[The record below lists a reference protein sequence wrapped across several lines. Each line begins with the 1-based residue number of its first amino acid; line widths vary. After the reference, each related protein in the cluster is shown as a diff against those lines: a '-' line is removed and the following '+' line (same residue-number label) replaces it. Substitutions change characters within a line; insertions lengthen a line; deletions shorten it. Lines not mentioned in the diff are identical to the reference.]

1 VSDFNINN
9 KPVKKWILP
18 AIVIAQFFCTSL
30 WFAGNAVLPDIIK
43 IFLLDESFLANLTSA
58 VQFGFITGTFIF
70 ALLTIADR
78 FSPSVVFFSCSVAAA
93 IFNLG
98 IIING
103 IPSAA
108 LLLFRFFTG
117 FFLAGIYPVGMKIAS
132 DYFQKG
138 LGRSLGFLVGA
149 LVLGTAF
156 PHLLKSITAQLPWKY
171 VIYSIST
178 LSVLGGLLIL
188 FFVPDGP
195 FRKKSQQ
202 LNFTA
207 FKNGFSNKNF
217 RSAAVG
223 YFGHMWELY
232 TFWAFVPVI
241 LLANKNYYHNNINVP
256 LFSFLI
262 IACGSVACV
271 AGGLLSQRWGAK
283 RIATI
288 ALFLSCCCCLLSP
301 LFLLNSSPSLLI
313 SFLFFWGLVVIAD
326 SPLFSTLV
334 AQNVAEES
342 RGTSLTMVNCIGFS
356 ITIISIQAIKIFSTI
371 IATQYLYLLLA
382 IGPVAGL
389 IALTRNKS

>member
-1 VSDFNINN
+1 MTDE
-9 KPVKKWILP
+9 PVKKWILP

-43 IFLLDESFLANLTSA
+43 NFLLDESFLANLTSA

-70 ALLTIADR
+70 AMFTIADR
-78 FSPSVVFFSCSVAAA
+78 FSPSVVFFSCSLAAA

-103 IPSAA
+103 IPSSA

-171 VIYSIST
+171 VIYSISA
-178 LSVLGGLLIL
+178 LSVFGGLIIL

-195 FRKKSQQ
+195 FRKKSQL

-241 LLANKNYYHNNINVP
+241 LAANKNYYHNDINVP

-271 AGGLLSQRWGAK
+271 AGGLLSQRWGTK

-288 ALFLSCCCCLLSP
+288 ALFLLS
-301 LFLLNSSPSLLI
+301 NSTPFLI

-356 ITIISIQAIKIFSTI
+356 ITIISIQTIKIFSTI
-371 IATQYLYLLLA
+371 ITTQYLYLLLA